1 MYSFLNEIF
10 TIVRDVNFF
19 ITEFLAVAAPR
30 ILFRVILKKHKQ
42 EKIIKN
48 KK

>member
-19 ITEFLAVAAPR
+19 IIAFLAVAAPR
-30 ILFRVILKKHKQ
+30 ILFKVILKKHKQ